1 MICSSHR
8 LCCYGY
14 RRDEYES
21 IGMCVGRCMDEAE
34 TETVAV
40 TSDSLGKDHDHSDK
54 SKEGFGLS
62 SVGLCSKGP

>member
-21 IGMCVGRCMDEAE
+21 IGMCVCVGRSMDEA
-34 TETVAV
+34 ETVAV
-40 TSDSLGKDHDHSDK
+40 TSDSLGKDHSDK